1 LTASINGANEIESM
15 KEGEEQITTQDEE
28 VTPQEGEEEIAPPDW

>member
-1 LTASINGANEIESM
+1 LTASINGANEVEGM

-28 VTPQEGEEEIAPPDW
+28 ITPQEGEEEIPPPDW